1 MKENNGVVDLQG
13 YTFIRV
19 KLGLDEEEVNSVL
32 AQLLDERDKLNK
44 RQEHLSSLYELAERT
59 VAEADNLAKRIEQ
72 ETLEKAEAESQSI
85 LNRAEE
91 QAQQQLEGKR
101 DELLASVQKE
111 VDTRRTNAEKQLE
124 TILKEKVE
132 KLQSDIRNV
141 AQRLSKEMQA
151 QAESL
156 KEQATM
162 FEANFEQDLS
172 ELAQLDYQVIIEPE
186 NDVSRKIDLTLQTED
201 VTAARNADEPSEN
214 LPMYEATENTND
226 QEKWADLEILP
237 PRDKDQIAEIK
248 EYLDSLPTVTATVLK
263 HGVDS
268 TFIRVS
274 LSESIDM
281 IETLRNLPQV
291 LEVEQVKSDGRDR
304 IQITLSVK
312 TELES
317 KKARLQSRINR
328 SIYS

>member
-1 MKENNGVVDLQG
+1 MKTDNSVVDLQG
-13 YTFIRV
+13 YTFARV
-19 KLGLDEEEVNSVL
+19 KLGLDEEQVNSVL

-44 RQEHLSSLYELAERT
+44 RQEHLSSLAALAEIT
-59 VAEADNLAKRIEQ
+59 LAEADNLAKKIKE
-72 ETLEKAEAESQSI
+72 ETLKKAEDESQAI

-91 QAQQQLEGKR
+91 QAQQQIGR
-101 DELLASVQKE
+101 TRAELLASVQKE
-111 VDTRRTNAEKQLE
+111 ADASRANAGKQLE
-124 TILKEKVE
+124 TLLKEKVE

-141 AQRLSKEMQA
+141 AQRLSKEVQA

-156 KEQATM
+156 KEQATVLEM
-162 FEANFEQDLS
+162 NFEQDIS
-172 ELAQLDYQVIIEPE
+172 ELAQLDYHIIIEPE
-186 NDVSRKIDLTLQTED
+186 NGISGNIDLTLQTEA

-214 LPMYEATENTND
+214 PPIDEATENTND
-226 QEKWADLEILP
+226 QEKWTELEILP

-263 HGVDS
+263 HGVTS
-268 TFIRVS
+268 TFLQVS

-291 LEVEQVKSDGRDR
+291 LEVEQSKSDGRDS

-312 TELES
+312 AELES
-317 KKARLQSRINR
+317 KKERLQSHIDS
-328 SIYS
+328 SIYP